1 MSGSLAEL
9 LLAAVAFAYGSHV
22 LLSSAPVR
30 GPLARGLGE
39 WPFVGLYSA
48 ISWDFSCGS
57 WAPTAPPRWSRCGP
71 CRRGIRY
78 VALGVMAVASVLVAG
93 GFTPASPTGVPL
105 KPGAAD
111 APLPGI
117 FKVTRHPV
125 LWGIGL
131 WAFVHVMAN
140 GDLASLIFF
149 GSLGV
154 LALGGTAHID
164 RKKRTTMGGDW
175 QAFAGATSNVPF
187 AAIVAGRTRI
197 SPKEIGYGRLA
208 AGLVLY
214 LVLLLGHEEVIGGG
228 AAGIVGRRRD
238 TPANGMA
245 FPPPG

>member
-9 LLAAVAFAYGSHV
+9 LLAAVAFAGSHV

-30 GPLARGLGE
+30 GPFARGLGE

-48 ISWDFSCGS
+48 VSLGLFVWLMGAYGAAPLVEV
-57 WAPTAPPRWSRCGP
+57 WAVPTGV
-71 CRRGIRY
+71 RY

-105 KPGAAD
+105 KPAAAD

-214 LVLLLGHEEVIGGG
+214 LVLLLGHEEVIGV
-228 AAGIVGRRRD
+228 APLAS
-238 TPANGMA
+238 
-245 FPPPG
+245 

>member
-9 LLAAVAFAYGSHV
+9 LLAAVAFAGSHV
-22 LLSSAPVR
+22 LLSSARAR
-30 GPLARGLGE
+30 GPLAGALGE

-48 ISWDFSCGS
+48 ISLGLFVWLVGAYGDAPLVEL
-57 WAPTAPPRWSRCGP
+57 WAAPTVV
-71 CRRGIRY
+71 RY
-78 VALGVMAVASVLVAG
+78 VALGVMVVASVLVACG
-93 GFTPASPTGVPL
+93 LSLTSPTGVSL
-105 KPGAAD
+105 KPAAAG

-140 GDLASLIFF
+140 GDLASLILF

-154 LALGGTAHID
+154 LALGGTVHID

-175 QAFAGATSNVPF
+175 RAFAGATSNLPF
-187 AAIVAGRTRI
+187 AAIAAGRTRV
-197 SPKEIGYGRLA
+197 SLKEIGYGRLV

-214 LVLLLGHEEVIGGG
+214 MVLLLGHEAVIGV
-228 AAGIVGRRRD
+228 APLA
-238 TPANGMA
+238 P
-245 FPPPG
+245 

>member
-9 LLAAVAFAYGSHV
+9 LLAAVAFAGSHV
-22 LLSSAPVR
+22 LLSSARVR
-30 GPLARGLGE
+30 GPLARALGE

-48 ISWDFSCGS
+48 VSLGLFVWLMGAYGAAPVVEV
-57 WAPTAPPRWSRCGP
+57 WAVPTGV
-71 CRRGIRY
+71 RY

-105 KPGAAD
+105 KPAAAG

-117 FKVTRHPV
+117 FKITRHPV

-154 LALGGTAHID
+154 LALGGTVHID
-164 RKKRTTMGGDW
+164 RKKRATGGGDW
-175 QAFAGATSNVPF
+175 RAFAGATSNLPF
-187 AAIVAGRTRI
+187 AAIVAGRTRV
-197 SPKEIGYGRLA
+197 SLKEIGYGRLA

-214 LVLLLGHEEVIGGG
+214 MVLLLGHEAVIGV
-228 AAGIVGRRRD
+228 APLAS
-238 TPANGMA
+238 
-245 FPPPG
+245 

>member
-9 LLAAVAFAYGSHV
+9 LLAAVAFAGSHV

-48 ISWDFSCGS
+48 VSLGLFVWLMGAYGAAPLVEV
-57 WAPTAPPRWSRCGP
+57 WAVSTGV
-71 CRRGIRY
+71 RY

-105 KPGAAD
+105 KPAAAD

-214 LVLLLGHEEVIGGG
+214 LVLLLGHEEVIGV
-228 AAGIVGRRRD
+228 APLAS
-238 TPANGMA
+238 
-245 FPPPG
+245 

>member
-1 MSGSLAEL
+1 MTGSLVEL
-9 LLAAVAFAYGSHV
+9 LLAAVAFAGSHV

-30 GPLARGLGE
+30 GPLARALGE

-48 ISWDFSCGS
+48 ISLGLFVWLVGAYGDAPLVEL
-57 WAPTAPPRWSRCGP
+57 WAAPTGV
-71 CRRGIRY
+71 RY
-78 VALGVMAVASVLVAG
+78 LSLGVMVVASVLVAG
-93 GFTPASPTGVPL
+93 GLSLASPTGVPL
-105 KPGAAD
+105 KPAAAG

-140 GDLASLIFF
+140 GDLASLILF

-154 LALGGTAHID
+154 LALGGTVHID

-175 QAFAGATSNVPF
+175 RAFAGATSNVPF
-187 AAIVAGRTRI
+187 AAIAAGRTRV
-197 SPKEIGYGRLA
+197 SLKEIGYGRLV

-214 LVLLLGHEEVIGGG
+214 MVLLLGHEAVIGV
-228 AAGIVGRRRD
+228 APLA
-238 TPANGMA
+238 P
-245 FPPPG
+245 